1 MTVPSSPTDRKEILE
16 CMKEI
21 SASMTRTEGERE
33 FVREAIKE
41 ICDKHQLSKKTFR
54 RMAKVYHKQN
64 FSLELEEHEEF
75 ETMYETITKTT
86 SMGKENV

>member
-1 MTVPSSPTDRKEILE
+1 MNIPSSPNDRKEIFD

-21 SASMTRTEGERE
+21 SASMARTEGERE
-33 FVREAIKE
+33 FIREAIKD
-41 ICDKHQLSKKTFR
+41 ICEKHLLSKKTFR

-75 ETMYETITKTT
+75 ETMYQTITNSTT
-86 SMGKENV
+86 MEKQTA